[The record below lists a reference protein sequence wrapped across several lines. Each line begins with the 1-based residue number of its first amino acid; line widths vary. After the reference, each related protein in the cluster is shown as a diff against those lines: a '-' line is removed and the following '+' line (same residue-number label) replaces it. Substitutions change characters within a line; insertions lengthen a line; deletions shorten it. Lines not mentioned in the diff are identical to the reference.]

1 MPTVPNI
8 TDNPDNLIHTNTNK
22 TLEEYILQSYEDF
35 RDRLYLIGSES
46 ISEEQLSLL
55 YNSFVHI
62 TCAGKTVSIP
72 FDATIYNILVSL
84 IETMIKE
91 F

>member
-1 MPTVPNI
+1 MPTIPN
-8 TDNPDNLIHTNTNK
+8 DQTNNNNNNNNNK
-22 TLEEYILQSYEDF
+22 TLEEYILQSYKDF

-46 ISEEQLSLL
+46 ITEEQLDLL
-55 YNSFVHI
+55 YNTFVHI
-62 TCAGKTVSIP
+62 SCAGKTVSIP
-72 FDATIYNILVSL
+72 FDATIYNILVYL

>member
-1 MPTVPNI
+1 MN
-8 TDNPDNLIHTNTNK
+8 DNTNN
-22 TLEEYILQSYEDF
+22 LNMPPRHLPISNHLLRAYETF
-35 RDRLYLIGSES
+35 RDHLYLLGSES
-46 ISEEQLSLL
+46 ITEEQLDQL
-55 YNSFVHI
+55 YNTFVHI

-72 FDATIYNILVSL
+72 FDATIYNILVYL